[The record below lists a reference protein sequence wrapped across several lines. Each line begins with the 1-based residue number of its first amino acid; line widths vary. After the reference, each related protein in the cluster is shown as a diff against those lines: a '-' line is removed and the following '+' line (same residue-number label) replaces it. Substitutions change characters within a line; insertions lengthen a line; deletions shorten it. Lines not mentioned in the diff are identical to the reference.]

1 VGKVATIRDLAHELL
16 AAEQPLAAGY
26 RELRSAAVTQIEQA
40 LAGHLEAAQ
49 ASQVALLGLMCDE
62 LPNKFL
68 GLGTITSQAVKLR
81 EQPGGSHPVL
91 AELSAGTPV
100 IVMEWQGYWA
110 KVQLPGGRRGYVF
123 RDYVRTD
130 AQAREV
136 PSWQKPG

>member
-1 VGKVATIRDLAHELL
+1 MASIRDLARELL
-16 AAEQPLAAGY
+16 VAEEPLAGSY

-40 LAGHLEAAQ
+40 LSGHLEAAQ

-81 EQPGGSHPVL
+81 DGPGGSHPVL
-91 AELSAGTPV
+91 LELGAGTPV

-110 KVQLPGGRRGYVF
+110 HVQLPGGRRGYVF

-130 AQAREV
+130 AQGRES
-136 PSWQKPG
+136 PTWQKQG